1 MHEKRVAR
9 AYRAELWTAIAVY
22 AVLLAGS
29 IRYGRPLDDGPL
41 RMAILLAPM
50 IGFGLMIRAI
60 ARHVARI
67 DEYQRLRLLE
77 GVALAAA
84 ITGAVTFSYGFLET
98 AGFPKL
104 SMFSVWIV
112 MGASWGL
119 VNIVRGLVAR
129 RTVEP

>member
-9 AYRAELWTAIAVY
+9 AYRFDLWTSIAVY
-22 AVLLAGS
+22 VVLLLAS
-29 IRYGRPLDDGPL
+29 IRYGRPMDGGAL
-41 RMAILLAPM
+41 RTVVLLSPM

-67 DEYQRLRLLE
+67 DEYQRLRMLE
-77 GVALAAA
+77 NVALAFA

-119 VNIVRGLVAR
+119 TNLVRGMIGR